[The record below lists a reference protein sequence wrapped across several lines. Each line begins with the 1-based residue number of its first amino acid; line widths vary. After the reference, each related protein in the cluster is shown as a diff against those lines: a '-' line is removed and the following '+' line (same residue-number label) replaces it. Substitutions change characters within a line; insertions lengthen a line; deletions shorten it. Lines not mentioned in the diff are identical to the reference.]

1 MNDAVRPFRA
11 AKATAI
17 GSRESNQDRCFFLDD
32 GTSVLLGV
40 ADGLGGHPRG
50 EVAAQ
55 LFADVCET
63 RFRQT
68 PRPLVDPESFMLECI
83 GRAHQAIRRFGS
95 RQDPPIA
102 PRTTAV
108 LAIIQ
113 DGIAHW
119 AHVGDSRL
127 YLSRDNRLTLQ
138 TRDHALVR
146 YVRQSADL
154 PPRPRT
160 SLTRC
165 LGGLPQPPTTTCG
178 APTPLH
184 EGDALLLCTDGLWSQ
199 VPEQRLAGLL
209 ASSPDSLET
218 ALPALTEEAAQTP
231 GSDNVTAIALAWT
244 QAAVAM
250 PAELHDATMRD
261 LSPPFEQLPDP
272 KE

>member
-1 MNDAVRPFRA
+1 MNDATRPFRA
-11 AKATAI
+11 AKASAI
-17 GSRESNQDRCFFLDD
+17 GSRESNQDRCFFFDD

-63 RFRQT
+63 QFRQT
-68 PRPLVDPESFMLECI
+68 PRPLADPESFMLQCI
-83 GRAHQAIRRFGS
+83 ARAHQAIRRFGS
-95 RQDPPIA
+95 RQSPPIS

-113 DGIAHW
+113 DGIAYW
-119 AHVGDSRL
+119 SHVGDSRL
-127 YLSRDNRLTLQ
+127 YLSRRSQLTLQ

-154 PPRPRT
+154 PPRART

-178 APTPLH
+178 APIPLH

-199 VPEQRLAGLL
+199 VPEDRLAELF
-209 ASSPDSLET
+209 AASPDALE
-218 ALPALTEEAAQTP
+218 AGLPALIDAAAQTP
-231 GSDNVTAIALAWT
+231 GSDNVTAVALAWT
-244 QAAVAM
+244 QAAVAA
-250 PAELHDATMRD
+250 PAALADATMRD
-261 LSPPFEQLPDP
+261 LSPPFEELTETKD
-272 KE
+272 